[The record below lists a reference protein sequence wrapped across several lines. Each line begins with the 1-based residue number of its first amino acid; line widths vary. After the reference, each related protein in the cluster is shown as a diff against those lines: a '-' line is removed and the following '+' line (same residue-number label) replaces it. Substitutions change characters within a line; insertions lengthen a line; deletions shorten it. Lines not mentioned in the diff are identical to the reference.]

1 MRDDGWLSQMQCGVP
16 IVCQSQRDNCWM
28 IMVVHLLQSD
38 EYTLSGDYK
47 RGTIFTL
54 SLCLTE
60 CATGTTLPK
69 ETGYNDHTE
78 NGSLS

>member
-1 MRDDGWLSQMQCGVP
+1 MRDDGWLGQMQFGVP
-16 IVCQSQRDNCWM
+16 IVCQSQRDNCWIIM
-28 IMVVHLLQSD
+28 IVHPLQSD
-38 EYTLSGDYK
+38 EYTLSADYK

-69 ETGYNDHTE
+69 ETDCNDLTE
-78 NGSLS
+78 NGRLS